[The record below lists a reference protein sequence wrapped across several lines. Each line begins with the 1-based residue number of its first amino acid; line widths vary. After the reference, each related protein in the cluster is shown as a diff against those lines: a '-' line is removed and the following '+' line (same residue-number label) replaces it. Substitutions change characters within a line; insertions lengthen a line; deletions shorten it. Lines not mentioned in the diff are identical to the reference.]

1 MADTAANSLPR
12 PSAAATTTRQV
23 RRQTAAGDLLLTR
36 VPDSQLAPRLFT
48 FLYRDA
54 YGATGDAVRR
64 HYLEHPFETFN
75 VTIPRTGESVFVR
88 YASAPSIAWSSA
100 AAASI
105 TVELEEMLAHE

>member
-12 PSAAATTTRQV
+12 PSAVETMVRQV
-23 RRQTAAGDLLLTR
+23 RRQTAAGDLLMTR
-36 VPDSQLAPRLFT
+36 TPDSQLSPRSFA
-48 FLYRDA
+48 FVYRDA

-64 HYLEHPFETFN
+64 HYLEHPFETFTVN
-75 VTIPRTGESVFVR
+75 LPRTGESVFVR
-88 YASAPSIAWSSA
+88 YASAPSIAWSST